1 MENMR
6 SSEGDDLS
14 ETDQKP
20 KINQEKTI
28 PTTKRTSKEWLFWN
42 TIHKILTKI
51 KLYSRY
57 RMYFKSLNKR
67 STGRDNLYDNIK
79 NESSSSSDSTS
90 DASES
95 ELLSD
100 DDG

>member
-1 MENMR
+1 MAF
-6 SSEGDDLS
+6 L
-14 ETDQKP
+14 
-20 KINQEKTI
+20 KTI
-28 PTTKRTSKEWLFWN
+28 DN
-42 TIHKILTKI
+42 ILTKI
-51 KLYSRY
+51 KLCTRY
-57 RMYFKSLNKR
+57 QMYVKKSLNKR